1 MKISART
8 SLFWLALVT
17 GVVLLAAAA
26 AGAAAASVGPTQELV
41 ILVRAHGA
49 YTTPSAHSARV
60 GFVRARRPLTGEPTV
75 LPVIARRAGA
85 DGLEWLRVRLPG
97 RPNGLT
103 AWIRKRGTAYATTS
117 WRIVVTISNRQ
128 VLAYRNGRVVRVFK
142 AIVGKP
148 STPTPR
154 GEFFVEEVVRL
165 PAGAAGAPFALALSS
180 RSDILQE
187 FAGGPGQTALHGV
200 ANIGGVLGTAVS
212 HGCVRVDTFA
222 IRWLAARIGNG
233 VPVTVAA

>member
-1 MKISART
+1 MKISDRT
-8 SLFWLALVT
+8 SLFRLALVT

-26 AGAAAASVGPTQELV
+26 GAAAASVRPTQELV
-41 ILVRAHGA
+41 VLVRAHEA
-49 YTTPSAHSARV
+49 YTAPSAHSARV
-60 GFVRARRPLTGEPTV
+60 GSVRARRPITGEPTV

-103 AWIRKRGTAYATTS
+103 GWIRERASVSAVTS
-117 WRIVVTISNRQ
+117 WRIVVTTSGRRA
-128 VLAYRNGRVVRVFK
+128 VVYRNGRVVRVFK

-165 PAGAAGAPFALALSS
+165 PASAAGAPFALALSS
-180 RSDILQE
+180 RSTVFQE
-187 FAGGPGQTALHGV
+187 FAGGPGQTALHGL
-200 ANIGGVLGTAVS
+200 ANLGGVLGTAVS
-212 HGCVRVDTFA
+212 SGCVRLGTDA
-222 IRWLAARIGNG
+222 IRWLAVRIGSG
-233 VPVTVAA
+233 VPVTVTG